1 MMIVEEE
8 EEEEEDDVKPLIIL
22 SAKNAHRTDGDGDG
36 ERDGRNA

>member
-1 MMIVEEE
+1 MMIVE